1 MAPRHPAP
9 GAIVDN
15 KYRLAERIG
24 GGGMGHVFKAENVLA
39 GRAVAIKFLHPE
51 LSENPELAQRFFQE
65 AQAVNRIRHPN
76 IVDVIDAGVGEM
88 GPYIVMEHL
97 EGEGVGSALQ
107 RVGRFDVETAVA
119 VCVPVLEALDA
130 AHRVGIIHRDLKPEN
145 VFIAFDAGRGQ
156 AVVRLLDFGIAK
168 VLDSSGPSQPRT
180 RTGVVFGTPDYLSP
194 EQATGDA
201 PIDGRSD
208 LFAVGVLLYE
218 LLTGTRPFRA
228 PTAVATAFRVVHAE
242 APTLAAAGV
251 HVDGRL
257 EAVVAKLLQKDPMK
271 RYGTASDVARELERF
286 AADPVRRAASLGRII
301 NVQRR
306 LVQANVQPA
315 PSPQPPPPPPLP
327 MPEPE
332 RIVAPPPPRRPPFGD
347 PSGPPAGSTVT
358 FSPTRVS
365 MPTATRPSDPG
376 PPPRNPTEYMAPPR
390 NPTEYIAPAR
400 AVEPLV
406 PPIAP
411 RRLGDSRLPVGSS
424 GAGSGASS
432 GSGSAGGY
440 GSSGGAGSSGG
451 SGPPSRYIP
460 TNRSLPA
467 RFAGLYQVRG
477 AVLRAV
483 DKALVEDAGPRV
495 REQVVSQLPPRYAE
509 DFINDSINALVAYDL
524 EALDAYMEIAT
535 TLSLHE
541 PSRWRAL
548 GRLAIGGELHNTVRS
563 VLRPAPDLQIAIRRG
578 ISIWSRL
585 FSFGAWKVGASQTG
599 KVLLQIAEFDPAS
612 LALRLWVVGMVEE
625 TARRAASFD
634 VRVNITAGE
643 MGFTPELA
651 CEIM

>member
-1 MAPRHPAP
+1 MASRTPAP

-24 GGGMGHVFKAENVLA
+24 GGGMGHVFRAENVLA

-51 LSENPELAQRFFQE
+51 LSENTELAQRFFQE

-107 RVGRFDVETAVA
+107 RLGRFDVDASVA
-119 VCVPVLEALDA
+119 TCIPVLEALDA

-145 VFIAFDAGRGQ
+145 VFVAFDVSRGQ

-168 VLDSSGPSQPRT
+168 VLDSSGPSPRT

-251 HVDGRL
+251 HVDPRL

-271 RYGTASDVARELERF
+271 RYATAGEVARELDRF
-286 AADPVRRAASLGRII
+286 SSDPMKRSTALGRII
-301 NVQRR
+301 NLHRR
-306 LVQANVQPA
+306 VAHASVAQAQGG
-315 PSPQPPPPPPLP
+315 PPPPPPATIL
-327 MPEPE
+327 PEPDRMNTPLRE
-332 RIVAPPPPRRPPFGD
+332 
-347 PSGPPAGSTVT
+347 PPAVPAPIRPSVRTSFTDSGAS
-358 FSPTRVS
+358 SMPYAPTRVVPS
-365 MPTATRPSDPG
+365 MGSPSRSSDPG
-376 PPPRNPTEYMAPPR
+376 PPPRGD
-390 NPTEYIAPAR
+390 YIASSR
-400 AVEPLV
+400 NVEPLV
-406 PPIAP
+406 PPAMP
-411 RRLGDSRLPVGSS
+411 KPLGVARST
-424 GAGSGASS
+424 ASS
-432 GSGSAGGY
+432 ASSSSTSA
-440 GSSGGAGSSGG
+440 SSSNA
-451 SGPPSRYIP
+451 GPPSRYVQP
-460 TNRSLPA
+460 RAAS
-467 RFAGLYQVRG
+467 RFPGMYQVRG

-483 DKALVEDAGPRV
+483 DKALTEDAGPRV
-495 REQVVSQLPPRYAE
+495 REQVVAQLPQRYAE
-509 DFINDSINALVAYDL
+509 DFLNDSINALVAYDL

-535 TLSLHE
+535 AISLHE

-585 FSFGAWKVGASQTG
+585 FSFGAWKVGASQSG
-599 KVLLQIAEFDPAS
+599 KVVLQIAEFEPAS

-634 VRVNITAGE
+634 VRVAITAGE
-643 MGFTPELA
+643 VGFTPELT
-651 CEIM
+651 CEIA

>member
-1 MAPRHPAP
+1 M
-9 GAIVDN
+9 VDN

-24 GGGMGHVFKAENVLA
+24 GGGMGHVFRAENVLA

-51 LSENPELAQRFFQE
+51 LSENTDLAQRFFQE

-76 IVDVIDAGVGEM
+76 IVDVIDAGVGDF

-97 EGEGVGSALQ
+97 EGEGVGSVLQ
-107 RVGRFDVETAVA
+107 RMGRFDVDAAVGT
-119 VCVPVLEALDA
+119 CIPVLEALDA

-145 VFIAFDAGRGQ
+145 VFIAFDPARGQ

-168 VLDSSGPSQPRT
+168 VLDSNGPSPRT

-218 LLTGTRPFRA
+218 LLTGSRPFRA

-251 HVDGRL
+251 HVDPRL
-257 EAVVAKLLQKDPMK
+257 EAVVARLLQKDPMK
-271 RYGTASDVARELERF
+271 RYATAGEVARELERF
-286 AADPVRRAASLGRII
+286 SPEPAKRAAALGRMI
-301 NVQRR
+301 NLNRR
-306 LVQANVQPA
+306 VAQAQAQQNVA
-315 PSPQPPPPPPLP
+315 APPPPPPL
-327 MPEPE
+327 MSEPE
-332 RIVAPPPPRRPPFGD
+332 RIAPLREPPQPSPIRPAVRTTFSAD
-347 PSGPPAGSTVT
+347 AAGSSVPYA
-358 FSPTRVS
+358 PTRVVPS
-365 MPTATRPSDPG
+365 VSPSSGAVSSSRTSDPG
-376 PPPRNPTEYMAPPR
+376 PAPRGDYISAPR
-390 NPTEYIAPAR
+390 TID
-400 AVEPLV
+400 PLV
-406 PPIAP
+406 PPAMP
-411 RRLGDSRLPVGSS
+411 RTLGGARSVAGGAS
-424 GAGSGASS
+424 GATGGAS
-432 GSGSAGGY
+432 GP
-440 GSSGGAGSSGG
+440 SSGGT
-451 SGPPSRYIP
+451 SGPPSRYV
-460 TNRSLPA
+460 PA
-467 RFAGLYQVRG
+467 RSAAPRFPGMYQVRG

-483 DKALVEDAGPRV
+483 DKALIEDAGPRV
-495 REQVVSQLPPRYAE
+495 REQVVAQLPQRYAE
-509 DFINDSINALVAYDL
+509 DFLNDSINALVAYDL

-535 TLSLHE
+535 AISLHE

-585 FSFGAWKVGASQTG
+585 FSFGAWKVGSATSG
-599 KVLLQIAEFDPAS
+599 KVVLQIAEFEPAS

-634 VRVNITAGE
+634 VRVTITSGE
-643 MGFTPELA
+643 AGFTPELA
-651 CEIM
+651 CEIA

>member
-1 MAPRHPAP
+1 MAPRTPAP

-24 GGGMGHVFKAENVLA
+24 GGGMGHVFRAENVLA

-51 LSENPELAQRFFQE
+51 LSENTELAQRFFQE

-107 RVGRFDVETAVA
+107 RLGRFEVDAAVGT
-119 VCVPVLEALDA
+119 CIPVLEALDA

-145 VFIAFDAGRGQ
+145 VFVAFDPARGQ

-168 VLDSSGPSQPRT
+168 VLDSSGPSPRT

-251 HVDGRL
+251 HVDPRL

-271 RYGTASDVARELERF
+271 RYATAGEVARELERF
-286 AADPVRRAASLGRII
+286 APDAMRRAASLGRII
-301 NVQRR
+301 NLHRR
-306 LVQANVQPA
+306 VATTTPIGS
-315 PSPQPPPPPPLP
+315 PPPQPPPPPPPVLQ
-327 MPEPE
+327 EPE
-332 RIVAPPPPRRPPFGD
+332 RVAPPPMREPVNTAPPIRTSVRTSYTEV
-347 PSGPPAGSTVT
+347 SGQQVP
-358 FSPTRVS
+358 FSPTRVVPS
-365 MPTATRPSDPG
+365 LSNPPGNRTSDPG
-376 PPPRNPTEYMAPPR
+376 SAPRGDYISAPR
-390 NPTEYIAPAR
+390 TA
-400 AVEPLV
+400 EPIV
-406 PPIAP
+406 PPTVP
-411 RRLGDSRLPVGSS
+411 RTLDRARNNPSNAGPQSRYLSPTR
-424 GAGSGASS
+424 AA
-432 GSGSAGGY
+432 
-440 GSSGGAGSSGG
+440 
-451 SGPPSRYIP
+451 PSRFP
-460 TNRSLPA
+460 
-467 RFAGLYQVRG
+467 GMYQVRG

-495 REQVVSQLPPRYAE
+495 REQVVAQLPPRYAE
-509 DFINDSINALVAYDL
+509 DFLNDSINALVAYDL
-524 EALDAYMEIAT
+524 EALDAYMELAT
-535 TLSLHE
+535 SLSLHE

-585 FSFGAWKVGASQTG
+585 FSFGAWKVGASQNG
-599 KVLLQIAEFDPAS
+599 KVSLQIAEFDPAS

-634 VRVNITAGE
+634 VRVNITSGE
-643 MGFTPELA
+643 TGFTPELA
-651 CEIM
+651 CEIV